1 MAADAF
7 NSAGGYTVNIPPIPV
22 IDSNGNITSNR
33 ATLGNVAVSGNIA
46 VSGSIVA
53 TNFYGNVQGNINA
66 NITIVG
72 TDGAMV
78 YNNLGVINT
87 AEGVVYDNNNHSLTV
102 QEELTANVFS
112 LGLGENQFYQISSFV
127 ANTNSSAPNQV
138 LHRVSAGSV
147 ISMDYTV
154 IATDVVA
161 NTRQTSKLVA
171 SVLGNDVG
179 YLEIGT
185 IDAPV
190 TSPGVGDFKVNF
202 VPGGGPG
209 NVTLTVTP
217 VSSNLTNYKILITSY
232 KA

>member
-7 NSAGGYTVNIPPIPV
+7 NSAGGYTVNIPPIQV

-33 ATLGNVAVSGNIA
+33 ATFGNVAISGNLA
-46 VSGSIVA
+46 VSGDLAA
-53 TNFYGNVQGNINA
+53 TNFFGNVQGNINA
-66 NITIVG
+66 NISISG
-72 TDGAMV
+72 TDGAFV
-78 YNNLGVINT
+78 YNNEGLATT
-87 AEGVVYDNNNHSLTV
+87 AEGVIYDNVSKSVTV
-102 QEELTANVFS
+102 EENLTANTFS
-112 LGLGENQFYQISSFV
+112 LGMGVNQFYQISSFV
-127 ANTNSSAPNQV
+127 ATTNSDAADQV

-161 NTRQTSKLVA
+161 NTRQTSKLIA
-171 SVLGNDVG
+171 SVLGSDVG

-202 VPGGGPG
+202 VPGGGTG

-217 VSSNLTNYKILITSY
+217 TTAHLTNYKILITSY